1 MCLRPL
7 KVGVPRTEVI
17 EVKVA
22 FLSIEFDIA
31 ILEKI
36 AGAAHIAEGRDT
48 FAVKVET
55 YH

>member
-22 FLSIEFDIA
+22 SLSIEFDIA

-36 AGAAHIAEGRDT
+36 AGATHIAEGRDT
-48 FAVKVET
+48 FAIKVET